1 MSVAR
6 GEIIARGLH
15 LRCPNCG
22 AKSLFPG
29 RSLRIHERCPE
40 CGLELNSGEG
50 FFLGPMVINYGIA
63 VLGFAVPCIALW
75 AAGVFPLAWA
85 FGVAAAG
92 CVILPIVLYRVS
104 WSLWLM
110 IYFWF
115 LPDRLPANRDSK
127 HRRPQ
132 E

>member
-1 MSVAR
+1 MLR
-6 GEIIARGLH
+6 TEILSRGLH

-22 AKSLFPG
+22 AKSLFPA

-63 VLGFAVPCIALW
+63 AFGFAAPCILLW
-75 AAGVFPLAWA
+75 VAGVLPVGWA
-85 FGVAAAG
+85 FGLAAAG
-92 CVILPIVLYRVS
+92 CVFLPIVLYRLS

-115 LPDRLPANRDSK
+115 LPERLPANDGGGGTDS
-127 HRRPQ
+127 HD
-132 E
+132 